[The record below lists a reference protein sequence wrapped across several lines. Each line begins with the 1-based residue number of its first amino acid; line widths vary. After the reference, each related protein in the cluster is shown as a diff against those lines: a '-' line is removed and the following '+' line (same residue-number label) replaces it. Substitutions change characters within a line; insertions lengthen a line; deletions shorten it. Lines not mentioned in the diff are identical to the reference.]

1 MRQSR
6 HARRIA
12 VLWAAV
18 TAAALLV
25 ELFVVTIPFPP
36 SLESD
41 AGRGQVLD
49 NTLLTI
55 TITPFLT
62 LVVVYLIYAVVVF
75 GRNDRPEDEVPAGRG
90 NIKVQTAWV
99 AITLVTVLWLASYG
113 TYRLFPSGSGGG
125 QGPSPLAVPSGNVL
139 PVQVIGQQWQFTYRY
154 PTYGGVE
161 TPQLVL
167 PAGRDIEFRVTSL
180 DVIHSFWPY
189 ELAVKADAVPGVENI
204 AYARLRK
211 PGTFTIRCA
220 ELCGLWHGYMFDRGR
235 VVSGPEFATWIAEQR
250 RVFEPVRRYLPDV
263 APSYSPAPTRRAG

>member
-1 MRQSR
+1 VRQSQ
-6 HARRIA
+6 HARRLAAI
-12 VLWAAV
+12 WAAV
-18 TAAALLV
+18 TATALLL
-25 ELFVVTIPFPP
+25 ELVLFPVSFPP
-36 SLESD
+36 SRESE
-41 AGRGQVLD
+41 AARGQALD
-49 NTLLTI
+49 NTLLTV

-62 LVVVYLIYAVVVF
+62 LVVVYLVYAVVVF
-75 GRNDRPEDEVPAGRG
+75 GRKDRPEDEVPAGRG
-90 NIKVQTAWV
+90 HVGVQTAWV

-125 QGPSPLAVPSGNVL
+125 QGPSPLAVPSDRVL

-189 ELAVKADAVPGVENI
+189 ELAVKADAVPGIENI

-211 PGTFTIRCA
+211 PGTFKIRCA
-220 ELCGLWHGYMFDRGR
+220 ELCGLWHGYMFDTGR
-235 VVSGPEFATWIAEQR
+235 VVAAPEFATWIAEQR
-250 RVFEPVRRYLPDV
+250 RVFEPVSRYLPEV
-263 APSYSPAPTRRAG
+263 APSYSPAPGRRAG